1 MNATPR
7 PGSADRHS
15 VCEGAAHSWCSIRA
29 CLFHPEELAGQR
41 RWGEAAAE
49 KKLGEERNRGRGGSG
64 GGRVYRRRSVSAPR
78 RRESRRERKVRRGE
92 GEGRLAEAAACR
104 AGDTGAQRAGVPTQ
118 QLGGV
123 GCTGSGPRGRIA
135 GHAGGAQQ
143 VLCACPGEHPGNN
156 TEGEARRATGDRTGG
171 GEEEAARGHK
181 GGVDC
186 LAHSRHSGITCFFS
200 PRKSGMSSRKEK
212 SEMKAQ
218 GEPRGRGGMRKR
230 SAHSR

>member
-1 MNATPR
+1 MHLGGERAGGKGR
-7 PGSADRHS
+7 CD
-15 VCEGAAHSWCSIRA
+15 AA
-29 CLFHPEELAGQR
+29 
-41 RWGEAAAE
+41 
-49 KKLGEERNRGRGGSG
+49 RGRGGWL
-64 GGRVYRRRSVSAPR
+64 RQPR
-78 RRESRRERKVRRGE
+78 AEQVTRVRRGL
-92 GEGRLAEAAACR
+92 GSPRNSW
-104 AGDTGAQRAGVPTQ
+104 AGWGAQGAG
-118 QLGGV
+118 
-123 GCTGSGPRGRIA
+123 R
-135 GHAGGAQQ
+135 GAQQ

-200 PRKSGMSSRKEK
+200 PRKSGMSSRKEEK